1 MNALNIEIY
10 SDLICPWCYIGKR
23 RMEASLKLLGEEFL
37 PKIVWRPFQLNP
49 DMRVAGMNR
58 KAYRTKKFG
67 SWDRSLAMDVEVTAI
82 GKSLGIEFNYDKVL
96 MTPNT
101 MSGHRLLWW
110 AEQRD
115 QQNALAE
122 ALFRAYFTEGR
133 DVGRHDVLAEIASE
147 AGLPKAEAGAF
158 LDSVAGTKEVSEE
171 VNKGL
176 ELGLEGVPFFVV
188 NGAPAVAGAQDAEA
202 FLQVFQL
209 ALGLDKSS
217 QTV

>member
-1 MNALNIEIY
+1 
-10 SDLICPWCYIGKR
+10 
-23 RMEASLKLLGEEFL
+23 
-37 PKIVWRPFQLNP
+37 
-49 DMRVAGMNR
+49 MNR

-67 SWDRSLAMDVEVTAI
+67 SWDRSLAVDVEVTAI